1 MFIYRVSF
9 SESMTIGLYF
19 ANKKEAVVLIDKRV
33 STGTMGSDS
42 GEALALFT
50 QKRFHGVMIG
60 AGEYDPLVGI
70 LQYTASL
77 KEQNS
82 LDSFVEKIA
91 KGCKS
96 MRKKQPP
103 NPDAA
108 FFLVAYDKDAG
119 IQRMYSLETEG
130 EKSKKPKRE
139 IHKKELFDYCNSFGS
154 GGESAQPYYMGKLNG
169 LALSTLNLSDLV
181 FFAINSYSWAT
192 VNEGVGGVPAIAHLS
207 EQEVHLLSREQS
219 IALANLSGAFLSENN
234 PALREKDMVQYIE
247 QILSEKEPAYDQIA
261 EILGVD
267 RNTLVSLYVPYSSWQ
282 ERANYRIFAEGKKIK

>member
-1 MFIYRVSF
+1 
-9 SESMTIGLYF
+9 MTIGLYF

-33 STGTMGSDS
+33 SIGTMGSDS
-42 GEALALFT
+42 GEAYALFT

-70 LQYTASL
+70 LQYAASL
-77 KEQNS
+77 KEQDS

-96 MRKKQPP
+96 MKKKQPP

-207 EQEVHLLSREQS
+207 KQGVHLLSREQS

-247 QILSEKEPAYDQIA
+247 QILSEKEPAYGQIA
-261 EILGVD
+261 EILGVE
-267 RNTLVSLYVPYSSWQ
+267 RNTLNSLFIPYSSWQ
-282 ERANYRIFAEGKKIK
+282 GRANHRIFDREKNN

>member
-1 MFIYRVSF
+1 
-9 SESMTIGLYF
+9 MTIGLYF
-19 ANKKEAVVLIDKRV
+19 ANKKEAAVLIDKRV
-33 STGTMGSDS
+33 SLDDKGSDS
-42 GEALALFT
+42 GEAYALFT

-60 AGEYDPLVGI
+60 AGDYDPLVGI
-70 LQYTASL
+70 LQYTSFL
-77 KEQNS
+77 KEQGS
-82 LDSFVEKIA
+82 LDDFVEQIEKE
-91 KGCKS
+91 CKNI
-96 MRKKQPP
+96 RKKQPP

-130 EKSKKPKRE
+130 EKSKNPKRE

-192 VNEGVGGVPAIAHLS
+192 VNEGVGGVPAIMHVS
-207 EQEVHLLSREQS
+207 EEKVHLLSREQS

-234 PALREKDMVQYIE
+234 PALREKDMLYYIE
-247 QILSEKEPAYDQIA
+247 NILSEKESAYDRIA
-261 EILGVD
+261 EILRVE
-267 RNTLVSLYVPYSSWQ
+267 RNMLTSLFIPYSSWQ
-282 ERANYRIFAEGKKIK
+282 GRANHRIFGGGKV